1 MEDTINKLDLNSIH
15 VAFNGG
21 LIYEVNNGKKNILY
35 KKYLQFSVA
44 RELALVLREQ
54 FPKLSISVYD
64 EENWNTD
71 IIDDGILYK
80 QNITKK
86 DFNIVNFKEYFNNY
100 HEVFKLM
107 LITFDDNEMEKINNF
122 LAKYSDKNISVLRS
136 GKNHLEITHSL
147 AMKST
152 GIKFIQY
159 LKNITKK
166 DCVAFGDG
174 HNDIPMFECTEYRVV
189 MDNALA
195 DIKKYANFVTKS
207 NDKDGVVYAIK
218 KYVKYL

>member
-1 MEDTINKLDLNSIH
+1 M
-15 VAFNGG
+15 
-21 LIYEVNNGKKNILY
+21 Y

-44 RELALVLREQ
+44 RELALVLREK

-71 IIDDGILYK
+71 IINDGILYE

-122 LAKYSDKNISVLRS
+122 LA
-136 GKNHLEITHSL
+136 E
-147 AMKST
+147 
-152 GIKFIQY
+152 
-159 LKNITKK
+159 
-166 DCVAFGDG
+166 
-174 HNDIPMFECTEYRVV
+174 
-189 MDNALA
+189 
-195 DIKKYANFVTKS
+195 
-207 NDKDGVVYAIK
+207 
-218 KYVKYL
+218 